1 MRAPSGQQGIQAVYW
16 NNTEM
21 KGRPVTTVHMSSPVN
36 LSNGGNTVF
45 APGVN
50 LENFSARY
58 DGTLI
63 PTEDETLFLRVGAD
77 DKVRVIVNGD
87 TLVDIWK
94 VRQRIQEATPELKV
108 KKGGSYRIHIDYV
121 QEGGMAAMQF
131 DVCKKQNPTREQLL
145 AQLGQAETV
154 IFVGGISP
162 RVGVRR

>member
-1 MRAPSGQQGIQAVYW
+1 MQGQPIAAV
-16 NNTEM
+16 EM
-21 KGRPVTTVHMSSPVN
+21 ASPIN

-63 PTEDETLFLRVGAD
+63 PAEDETLTLRVGAD

-94 VRQRIQEATPELKV
+94 VRQRIQEASPELKV
-108 KKGGSYRIHIDYV
+108 KKGVSYRIHIDYV

-131 DVCKKQNPTREQLL
+131 DVCKQQTPTREQLL
-145 AQLGQAETV
+145 ASIG
-154 IFVGGISP
+154 
-162 RVGVRR
+162 RRYLAAPGR